1 MGAALAIARG
11 FVHDLDVMQVTQEG
25 GDGDGDAVGASRFFA
40 AVAFQWGLVADVDIE
55 SESMRWL
62 GGLRF
67 TVQAII
73 RILHLR
79 KCVSSFIHFHVARPG
94 TLPRVGHGGRSC
106 QQEGC
111 TKAAANG
118 GTSHCVV
125 RGGGRRCHPYT

>member
-11 FVHDLDVMQVTQEG
+11 FVHDLDVMQVTQ
-25 GDGDGDAVGASRFFA
+25 DGCDDVAARGSRFFA

-55 SESMRWL
+55 SECMRWL

-79 KCVSSFIHFHVARPG
+79 KCVPSPFLHFSSVQRGRG
-94 TLPRVGHGGRSC
+94 TWTGYDGL
-106 QQEGC
+106 
-111 TKAAANG
+111 
-118 GTSHCVV
+118 GTRCMDWDL
-125 RGGGRRCHPYT
+125 GTAGTRRD